1 MKIVSLTA
9 ENVKRLKAVQITPT
23 GSVQVVAGRNAQGKS
38 SVLDA
43 IWLALGGGAAKK
55 ATAKPVRDG
64 EESAFV
70 KLDLGDII
78 VTRTWV
84 SDTNTT
90 LTVES
95 KDGARYTSPQ
105 GMLDALV
112 GKLAFD
118 PLAFIQLG
126 DKEQVQTLLSL
137 VELPFDPDELDAKR
151 LGFYEK
157 RKEVGQHLKTAK
169 GALAVQDI
177 PALDVPDEEVSGADV
192 LAEYEAAQAVARENS
207 DTRSA
212 VTSAQMRVADR
223 QHDVTTAR
231 EKLATA
237 EAALELASR
246 DAATAAKRAA
256 ALAPD
261 PDLTVYS
268 DRLANVEAT
277 NRAIRAAWQY
287 KADKDRVKS
296 LADEY
301 DNLTARIEGVD
312 NVKIAGLAK
321 ATFPIDGLSF
331 DSTGVTYNGIPFSQ
345 SSGAEQLRVS
355 LAMAMAMNP
364 DLRVIRITDGS
375 LLDSENMAL
384 IESMATAADFQVW
397 IERVDES
404 GTVGVVIEDGMVA
417 E

>member
-55 ATAKPVRDG
+55 ATVKPVRDG

-95 KDGARYTSPQ
+95 KDGARYSSPQ

-137 VELPFDPDELDAKR
+137 VELPFDPAELDAKR
-151 LGFYEK
+151 SGFYEQ

-169 GALAVQDI
+169 GAFAMQEK
-177 PALDVPDEEVSGADV
+177 PAADVPDEEVSSAAI
-192 LAEYEAAQAVARENS
+192 LAELEAAQAVIRASERVRESAS
-207 DTRSA
+207 DALREFNVA
-212 VTSAQMRVADR
+212 ADR
-223 QHDVTTAR
+223 EHEAKLRADAATTAR
-231 EKLATA
+231 MAA
-237 EAALELASR
+237 EE
-246 DAATAAKRAA
+246 TVRAA
-256 ALAPD
+256 NKSLDILPDD
-261 PDLTVYS
+261 PDLTAYS

-287 KADKDRVKS
+287 KADKERVKS
-296 LADEY
+296 LADGY
-301 DNLTARIEGVD
+301 DDFTAKIEGVD
-312 NVKIAGLAK
+312 NIKAAGLAK

-331 DSTGVTYNGIPFSQ
+331 DASGVTYNGIPFSQ